1 MNIRLDDALKE
12 PLPVRVARG
21 GMQLAAE
28 SSPPRFVEA
37 AGTGLSVMSVTEA
50 DGHKILCLPGIC
62 A

>member
-12 PLPVRVARG
+12 PLPVRVG

-37 AGTGLSVMSVTEA
+37 AGTELSVMSVTEA
-50 DGHKILCLPGIC
+50 DGHKILCLSGIC